1 MKGKGR
7 KVPARLGREPAEQ
20 PLLPGTALSPL
31 RASALAPRP
40 GWGRPGV
47 RPRGDSRQRETG
59 IGVGASGR
67 TRAMSPGLPGRL
79 GGDQLSPG
87 PAAASAAGTGRRCVA
102 PAGKVP
108 LLCNGEEVLSLPGA
122 GCKELAAGSGPGRLP
137 KASCPARGRR
147 VRAPLLGVL
156 RSTLPRLARHIP
168 GACSPVP
175 GRSVPRQAAVPLQ
188 EAGAGARR
196 CARPS
201 WRPPSPPPCP
211 AFPALAAGSAESH
224 GEGGCAD
231 GQGHF
236 LFLRLAVSSGE

>member
-20 PLLPGTALSPL
+20 PLLPGAALSLL

-79 GGDQLSPG
+79 GGDRLPPG
-87 PAAASAAGTGRRCVA
+87 PAAASAAGTGRWCMA

-108 LLCNGEEVLSLPGA
+108 LLCNGAEVLSLPGA
-122 GCKELAAGSGPGRLP
+122 GCRELAAGSGPGRLP
-137 KASCPARGRR
+137 KAGTSPGLARPFRAGPLRASAGCRAPAGGRCRCPALCP
-147 VRAPLLGVL
+147 AE
-156 RSTLPRLARHIP
+156 LATP
-168 GACSPVP
+168 EPP
-175 GRSVPRQAAVPLQ
+175 AVPCFP
-188 EAGAGARR
+188 RSR
-196 CARPS
+196 CGLCREP
-201 WRPPSPPPCP
+201 R
-211 AFPALAAGSAESH
+211 
-224 GEGGCAD
+224 GG
-231 GQGHF
+231 
-236 LFLRLAVSSGE
+236 RMR

>member
-1 MKGKGR
+1 MLRLWHRGR
-7 KVPARLGREPAEQ
+7 AGDGRES
-20 PLLPGTALSPL
+20 GC
-31 RASALAPRP
+31 
-40 GWGRPGV
+40 GV
-47 RPRGDSRQRETG
+47 IHAR
-59 IGVGASGR
+59 
-67 TRAMSPGLPGRL
+67 GRL
-79 GGDQLSPG
+79 GSGSAPPG
-87 PAAASAAGTGRRCVA
+87 GHGRCPPACWCVA

-108 LLCNGEEVLSLPGA
+108 LLCNGAEVLSLPDA

-156 RSTLPRLARHIP
+156 RSALPRLARHIP

-201 WRPPSPPPCP
+201 WRPPSPPAVPC
-211 AFPALAAGSAESH
+211 FPRSRCGLCREPR
-224 GEGGCAD
+224 GG
-231 GQGHF
+231 
-236 LFLRLAVSSGE
+236 RMR